1 MSVPVDSSAPEVV
14 SELRQ
19 LVQAS
24 DLVENAHAL
33 AERQRRFVTSVTAWL
48 MAGVA
53 VLTALALGV
62 GLLLPGVAALLAHL
76 PHPGSSPDPPFVI

>member
-1 MSVPVDSSAPEVV
+1 MTIESSAPEVV

-24 DLVENAHAL
+24 DLVESAYSL

-62 GLLLPGVAALLAHL
+62 GLLLPGVAALFSHG
-76 PHPGSSPDPPFVI
+76 PHTG

>member
-1 MSVPVDSSAPEVV
+1 MSDPVDSTAPELVG
-14 SELRQ
+14 ELRQ

-33 AERQRRFVTSVTAWL
+33 AERQRQFVTSVTAWL

-53 VLTALALGV
+53 LLTALALGLAV
-62 GLLLPGVAALLAHL
+62 LLPGAAAFLAHL
-76 PHPGSSPDPPFVI
+76 AHPGS